1 MTLSLSNLEKMRLRI
16 DFIALYSFLCKGSG
30 EGHADNF
37 FLVSSGRMHGNGSQV
52 CQWRFGLEI
61 RIRIIEYSGLEG
73 TFTGHLVQPLCNEQG
88 HLQLDQVPQSLT
100 LKVSRDEEST
110 TSLGN
115 LTLKVSRD
123 EESTTSLGNLL
134 QCLTILIAKNFFL
147 MPINCV
153 PIFLI
158 RSPYIFK
165 G

>member
-115 LTLKVSRD
+115 L
-123 EESTTSLGNLL
+123 L